1 VPEPAA
7 VTDKQMLSHA
17 DECLLRQSMHLT
29 LSSETEEIAR
39 IEADSYPADEKA
51 TPEGVV
57 MRQKEAGEFFWT
69 LGPVQVSFACHQ
81 HSILLRSLFMD
92 QSSYKVWC
100 GV

>member
-1 VPEPAA
+1 MPEPAS

-69 LGPVQVSFACHQ
+69 LGPVEVSLQFCMSSAFNTAWVIIHG
-81 HSILLRSLFMD
+81 SIFL
-92 QSSYKVWC
+92 
-100 GV
+100 

>member
-1 VPEPAA
+1 
-7 VTDKQMLSHA
+7 
-17 DECLLRQSMHLT
+17 MHLT

-69 LGPVQVSFACHQ
+69 LGPVEVRHQ
-81 HSILLRSLFMD
+81 HSMLLRSLFMD